1 MNNYKIIHFKSNEI
15 RIKNITNRL
24 NINNAKYWNKLFSIC
39 RNYLLEKK
47 YLNAEN
53 VNSNNYILEMN
64 KPVIIRN
71 CGLNHFKALKLKN
84 KDYVETDYI
93 FPSGKMGTKNAEA
106 YYNMISKKYIM
117 LAYKKEKNIEHI
129 TIIKHRR
136 LAAYLKGNVVK
147 KYYLKINTDFFK
159 VVVEE

>member
-1 MNNYKIIHFKSNEI
+1 MNNYKIIHFESNEI
-15 RIKNITNRL
+15 RIKKITNKL
-24 NINNAKYWNKLFSIC
+24 YIHNAKYWNKLFSIC

-53 VNSNNYILEMN
+53 VDINYYILEMN

-71 CGLNHFKALKLKN
+71 CGLNHFKALKLEN
-84 KDYVETDYI
+84 KDFVETDYI
-93 FPSGKMGTKNAEA
+93 FPSGKMVSKLADA
-106 YYNMISKKYIM
+106 YYNMISKKYVM

-129 TIIKHRR
+129 TIIKHKR

-147 KYYLKINTDFFK
+147 KYHLKINNENYK
-159 VVVEE
+159 VIIDE